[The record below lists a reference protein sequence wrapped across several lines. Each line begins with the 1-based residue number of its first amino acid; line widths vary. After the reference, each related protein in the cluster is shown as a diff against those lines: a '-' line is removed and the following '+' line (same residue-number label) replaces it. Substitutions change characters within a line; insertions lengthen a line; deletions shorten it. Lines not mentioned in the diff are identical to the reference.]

1 MSAESEYPEV
11 KTAPDVQGSEE
22 SDPIFIDLDDLA
34 KLLAGYMT
42 NPDFY
47 DPELVER
54 VVQILREGY

>member
-11 KTAPDVQGSEE
+11 KSEPDVQKDEE
-22 SDPIFIDLDDLA
+22 FNPIFIELDDLA
-34 KLLAGYMT
+34 KLLAGFMT

-47 DPELVER
+47 DPKLVER